1 MLERLYHLLILFKE
15 YLVLAGLLVL
25 SLMLLVLNDNTQVH
39 QLRTLATVSLG
50 VLQEQLS
57 IIPSYFYLKSENE
70 ALRRMN
76 IQLAD
81 EVHRLRDARLENIRL
96 RQLLGLKDRVPDR
109 MIAAKVVNKNL
120 TLLRNTLTLNVGEA
134 DGVKPMMPV
143 INEAGA
149 VGVVVST
156 SRHYSIVN
164 LLLNTSFRVSAKVE
178 RSRVDGIVAWDGSDL
193 LLKNVVKTMDVM
205 PGDVVVTSE
214 YSSTFPPN
222 IRVGVVARVTEQPST
237 LFKKIILIP
246 SVDVVRLEELFVL
259 VRVPDE
265 ERLRLERETTKKFAK

>member
-39 QLRTLATVSLG
+39 RLRTLATVSLG